1 MLHHEMLKRQCS
13 FPNIQHGKPPIS
25 WKAQRASY
33 FCNSFLMLWESCA
46 FTFTLAKQFKLVPPP
61 PKVSKKWDH
70 VEFECFEC
78 ITITSN
84 PQYASCTSN
93 FPKIHIWSPIG
104 RLWQW
109 TQVLLTIFMDAP
121 LEIQKKKWWPTCD
134 MILPTRDFNKHALIS
149 LHLPNIDQTLIMVA
163 GITTINQSSFLS
175 SR

>member
-1 MLHHEMLKRQCS
+1 MRCWSVSVPFQTFNTVNLPFRE
-13 FPNIQHGKPPIS
+13 KPSAPRTSAIPS
-25 WKAQRASY
+25 WCFGRVVRSPLPWQ
-33 FCNSFLMLWESCA
+33 NSSNWC
-46 FTFTLAKQFKLVPPP
+46 PPP

-109 TQVLLTIFMDAP
+109 TQVLLTIFMDSP
-121 LEIQKKKWWPTCD
+121 LEIQKK
-134 MILPTRDFNKHALIS
+134 
-149 LHLPNIDQTLIMVA
+149 MVA
-163 GITTINQSSFLS
+163 YLWYDTPNKRLQQTCIDFSTSAKYWSNTHNGSWYHYY
-175 SR
+175 